1 MLHVNKDTPHRKA
14 SNSCKQI
21 LNDMIACYQNT
32 ICYKKTNT
40 TFEDCLHNQDLREI
54 DENCIIL
61 KKAYAQCRRNLLNGN
76 YKLKGNPL
84 SR

>member
-1 MLHVNKDTPHRKA
+1 MLNVRPDKPHRKA
-14 SNSCKQI
+14 SNSCSKL

-32 ICYKKTNT
+32 ICYKKHNSN
-40 TFEDCLHNQDLREI
+40 FLDCLHNHNLNEI

-61 KKAYAQCRRNLLNGN
+61 RKAYAQCRRNLLNGN
-76 YKLKGNPL
+76 FKIKGNPL

>member
-1 MLHVNKDTPHRKA
+1 MLSVKEDLPHRKA
-14 SNSCKQI
+14 SNSCKKI

-32 ICYKKTNT
+32 ICYKKQNS
-40 TFEDCLHNQDLREI
+40 TFEECLHNHNLKEI

-61 KKAYAQCRRNLLNGN
+61 RKAYAQCRRNLLNGN
-76 YKLKGNPL
+76 FKLIGNPL

>member
-1 MLHVNKDTPHRKA
+1 MLNINSDTPHRKA

-32 ICYKKTNT
+32 VCYKKGDR
-40 TFEDCLHNQDLREI
+40 TFEECLHNHNL
-54 DENCIIL
+54 DEVDESCIIL
-61 KKAYAQCRRNLLNGN
+61 RKAYAQCRRNMLNGN
-76 YKLKGNPL
+76 YKMMGNPL